1 MRFRPAE
8 EYSQQ
13 RGQENSQCRGPE
25 MGMSLGFCRKK
36 QEASMASVDEW
47 GGRGVSQRSVG
58 AGGRG
63 MLGVY
68 SKWEGDSLQEFS
80 REV

>member
-1 MRFRPAE
+1 
-8 EYSQQ
+8 
-13 RGQENSQCRGPE
+13 
-25 MGMSLGFCRKK
+25 
-36 QEASMASVDEW
+36 MASVDEW